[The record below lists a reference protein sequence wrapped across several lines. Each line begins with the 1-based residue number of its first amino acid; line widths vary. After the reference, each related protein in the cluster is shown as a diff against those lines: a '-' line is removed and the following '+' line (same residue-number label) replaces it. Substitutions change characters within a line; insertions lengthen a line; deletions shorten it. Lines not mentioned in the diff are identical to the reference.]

1 MAGRPKIELDR
12 DSVTYLLAL
21 NFKAVDIAEILEVST
36 KTLSRRL
43 HDWGLSKYTSISDA
57 ELEEVVRGIKAKH
70 PNNGEV
76 MMQAHLISRGIYI
89 QRAKLRQAIHH
100 VDPINIALRCLK
112 TVQRRQYMVKGPNAV
127 WHIDGHHKLIQWRMV
142 THGGVDGYSR
152 MVVFLKCSANN
163 FATTVLQEFEKAVQ
177 LYGLPEKVRTDQG
190 GENVDVWRAM
200 EVVHGSSSAVI
211 SGSSTHNEQ
220 IERLWNDVWRSVVQ
234 EYEQKY
240 EVSGSIF
247 IYHGHY
253 IYIMIIIYK

>member
-1 MAGRPKIELDR
+1 
-12 DSVTYLLAL
+12 
-21 NFKAVDIAEILEVST
+21 
-36 KTLSRRL
+36 
-43 HDWGLSKYTSISDA
+43 
-57 ELEEVVRGIKAKH
+57 
-70 PNNGEV
+70 
-76 MMQAHLISRGIYI
+76 
-89 QRAKLRQAIHH
+89 
-100 VDPINIALRCLK
+100 
-112 TVQRRQYMVKGPNAV
+112 
-127 WHIDGHHKLIQWRMV
+127 
-142 THGGVDGYSR
+142 